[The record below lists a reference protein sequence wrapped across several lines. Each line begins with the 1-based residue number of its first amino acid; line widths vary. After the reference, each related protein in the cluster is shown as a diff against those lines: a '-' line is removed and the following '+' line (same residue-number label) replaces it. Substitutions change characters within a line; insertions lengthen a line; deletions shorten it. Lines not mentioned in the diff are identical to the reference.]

1 MTYLFYVSYSQ
12 QLQLS
17 HLVLAY
23 EEEVDFVPKS
33 GKIIKIN
40 KVTSSYKTNT
50 PTEKSDI
57 S

>member
-1 MTYLFYVSYSQ
+1 MTFLFYVSYSQ

-17 HLVLAY
+17 HLVLAH
-23 EEEVDFVPKS
+23 EEVDFVPKS
-33 GKIIKIN
+33 GKIVKIN
-40 KVTSSYKTNT
+40 RVTSSYKTDT